1 MADMDEIEKMKDDDS
16 EEKRIPSK
24 RGRKSK
30 LRKYLVAKALVEMGG
45 NLSAVAR
52 KFGVARS
59 RVAEF
64 VGKRPDLQKIL
75 ADTRDTAIDHAE
87 SSLLRAILQGEAWAV
102 CFMLKTQ
109 GKSRGYV
116 ERQEIL
122 QNTRLTVSTEEMSD
136 EQLARIAFGQST
148 GGGGGFIETTAVT
161 KGPDRL
167 LEVHDAGV
175 QAGQASSHPERLH
188 RQDDKWGSSQADC
201 VDAAEA
207 RQERVD

>member
-1 MADMDEIEKMKDDDS
+1 MDYMDEIEKMKEDD
-16 EEKRIPSK
+16 EEKNRTPSK

-45 NLSAVAR
+45 NISAVAR

-59 RVAEF
+59 RVVEF
-64 VGKRPDLQKIL
+64 VGKRPDLQRIL

-116 ERQEIL
+116 ERQEIVS
-122 QNTRLTVSTEEMSD
+122 NAKVTVGLEDMSD
-136 EQLARIAFGQST
+136 EQLARIAFGNSI
-148 GGGGGFIETTAVT
+148 GGGGSVIETTAIP
-161 KGPDRL
+161 KESHRL
-167 LEVHDAGV
+167 LPVHDAGV
-175 QAGQASSHPERLH
+175 QAGQASLCPVVGDRSNDQRGLEA
-188 RQDDKWGSSQADC
+188 ADR
-201 VDAAEA
+201 VDATEA
-207 RQERVD
+207 RQERVG

>member
-16 EEKRIPSK
+16 EEKRIPGK

-122 QNTRLTVSTEEMSD
+122 QNTKVTVGLEDMTD
-136 EQLARIAFGQST
+136 EQLARIALGQST
-148 GGGGGFIETTAVT
+148 GGGGSVIETTAIT
-161 KGPDRL
+161 KGFNQL
-167 LEVHDAGV
+167 LQVHDARV
-175 QAGQASSHPERLH
+175 PTGQAPLRSVECDRP
-188 RQDDKWGSSQADC
+188 DDSWKPSAPDR

-207 RQERVD
+207 RQE